1 MTLGLRTPLVPTG
14 QGRGCPAGPAT
25 GTGALKVL
33 GGAVHVCKMSPVT
46 WAEVP
51 LDVTVVVRI
60 CSTPL
65 NVPVSVGTSQPVA
78 RLLSRSIKIWKL
90 DVAAEAACAKPIVSS
105 RRAKAI
111 LTLAGVQKLM
121 GKSPRLTPRAH
132 LQTEGQPR
140 RAIRR
145 SVQDGMGGLLFRS
158 THPGFYSRR
167 PLRG

>member
-1 MTLGLRTPLVPTG
+1 VSMTLGLRTPLVPTG

-65 NVPVSVGTSQPVA
+65 NVPVSVGTSQPV
-78 RLLSRSIKIWKL
+78 
-90 DVAAEAACAKPIVSS
+90 VSS